1 MKRLP
6 VLAIGAAG
14 LAALSLGL
22 SACGDDSS
30 SASSTTTAATT
41 TAAPT
46 TTAPATTAPATTT
59 GSTTAAKA
67 LTLDA
72 DPNGALAYVQ
82 TTLSAPSGAV
92 DIKFTNDS
100 SVPHDVSIE
109 GKGTSKIISGGATT
123 DLKISNLPPGAYT
136 YFCTVPGHEQ
146 AGMKGTL
153 TVS

>member
-22 SACGDDSS
+22 SACGGNSS
-30 SASSTTTAATT
+30 SASSTTTAAP
-41 TAAPT
+41 A
-46 TTAPATTAPATTT
+46 TTAPATTAPATTA
-59 GSTTAAKA
+59 GGATAAKA

-109 GKGTSKIISGGATT
+109 GKGTSTIISGGATT
-123 DLKISNLPPGAYT
+123 DLKISNLPPGTYT